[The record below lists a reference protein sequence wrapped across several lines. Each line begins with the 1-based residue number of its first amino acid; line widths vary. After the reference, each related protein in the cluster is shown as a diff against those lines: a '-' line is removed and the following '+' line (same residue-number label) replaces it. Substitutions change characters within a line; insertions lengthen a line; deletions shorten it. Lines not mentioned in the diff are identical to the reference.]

1 MNYPIKLTPIIL
13 KASLLAT
20 VLFWTLDISAGY
32 YDQISPLM
40 ILSIIPILILC
51 SLAIWITIMPF
62 FWLKS
67 KNISTDAI
75 FKKYFPYYSI
85 IAFSLCSYFI
95 IASNFANVVCVFF
108 ITAFFTLMQSW
119 VWICKILADV
129 QKKNTN
135 PEGI

>member
-67 KNISTDAI
+67 ENISADAI
-75 FKKYFPYYSI
+75 FKKYFPCYSI
-85 IAFSLCSYFI
+85 IAFGLCSYFI

>member
-67 KNISTDAI
+67 ENISADAI
-75 FKKYFPYYSI
+75 FKKYFPCYSI

-119 VWICKILADV
+119 VWICKIPADV

-135 PEGI
+135 PESI

>member
-67 KNISTDAI
+67 ENISTDAI

-119 VWICKILADV
+119 VWICKIPADV

-135 PEGI
+135 PESI